1 MFKNDRELVIDSL
14 RKCILDSFVDSD
26 ELDKSCVEVQILRLA
41 VEQLER
47 LTPIKP
53 ICGSKNTQTPW
64 VVCGQCT
71 EKLERQF
78 MFCPCCGRK
87 VKWDD

>member
-1 MFKNDRELVIDSL
+1 MIDSL
-14 RKCILDSFVDSD
+14 RRCILDSFVDSD

-53 ICGSKNTQTPW
+53 ICGGRNTQTPW
-64 VVCGQCT
+64 IACGQCT
-71 EKLERQF
+71 KKLERQF
-78 MFCPCCGRK
+78 MFCPRCGRK
-87 VKWDD
+87 VMWDAPDRR